1 MRCRCITVI
10 VHFFYNCSNAISL
23 SIRAAHHS
31 FLYICTNF
39 IKRRHIVNDNSSII
53 ENAKRI
59 IVEESQSISH
69 LSAYL
74 NDTFATVVKTILVSK
89 GRLVV
94 TGIGKSAH
102 IANKIVAT
110 LNSTGTPSLFMH
122 AAEAIHGDLGMIQ
135 KDDIVLC
142 ISKSG
147 NTPEIK
153 VLIPLLKR
161 GGNILIAMTSERTSY
176 LAEHSDYVLYTHVE
190 READINN
197 LAPTNSTTAQ
207 LVMGDTL
214 AMCLLE
220 ERKFTP
226 QDFAKYHPGGSLG
239 KRMYMRVDDIFVE
252 ENAPKVTA
260 HQAIPEVIIEIS
272 SKRLGATAVVDD
284 YDNLIGIITDGDLR
298 RMLEKHTD
306 ITNAVAADIMTENP
320 KTIGKDEL
328 AIKAF
333 EKMEKNSITQ
343 LVVTEGSRYIGMIH
357 LHDLLK
363 EGIV

>member
-1 MRCRCITVI
+1 MDE
-10 VHFFYNCSNAISL
+10 NN
-23 SIRAAHHS
+23 
-31 FLYICTNF
+31 
-39 IKRRHIVNDNSSII
+39 SII
-53 ENAKRI
+53 EQAKRI
-59 IVEESQSISH
+59 IVEESRSINN
-69 LSAYL
+69 LSNYL
-74 NDTFATVVKTILVSK
+74 DDNFANVVKEILATK
-89 GRLVV
+89 GRLVI
-94 TGIGKSAH
+94 TGIGKSAL

-110 LNSTGTPSLFMH
+110 MNSTGTPALFMH

-161 GGNILIAMTSERTSY
+161 GGNKLIAMVSERTSY
-176 LAEHSDYVLYTHVE
+176 LAEHADYVLYAHVE

-220 ERKFTP
+220 QRKFTP
-226 QDFAKYHPGGSLG
+226 QDFAKYHPGGALG
-239 KRMYMRVDDIFVE
+239 KRMYMRVDDIFIE
-252 ENAPKVTA
+252 ENAPKVFANQT
-260 HQAIPEVIIEIS
+260 ITEVIIEIS
-272 SKRLGATAVVDD
+272 SKRLGATAVVDENN
-284 YDNLIGIITDGDLR
+284 NLLGIITDGDLR
-298 RMLEKHTD
+298 RMLEKNTHIAD
-306 ITNAVAADIMTENP
+306 VVAADIMSKNP
-320 KTIGKDEL
+320 KTISRNEL

-333 EKMEKNSITQ
+333 EQMEKNSITQ
-343 LVVTEGSRYIGMIH
+343 LVVTDGGKYLGMIH